1 MEDHVVTSAL
11 SEASPSPAPRREKR
25 LVLRLLEAWRQA
37 RIDDLA
43 PKAGSL
49 GPADTGEDMP
59 HVFTIELSDSAP
71 PRFGFIGD
79 AVRPRRFAAD
89 DKPLVE
95 DCPHDCVLGH
105 VSRYW
110 KEIIERG
117 VPVTRGGNGINDGK
131 PVLYRGL
138 MAPLVDEDG
147 VICTIIGAANWRSV
161 DA

>member
-1 MEDHVVTSAL
+1 VTSAVP
-11 SEASPSPAPRREKR
+11 EASPSPAPRREKR
-25 LVLRLLEAWRQA
+25 LVLRLLEAWRLA

-43 PKAGSL
+43 PKAGAL
-49 GPADTGEDMP
+49 GPGDTGEDMP
-59 HVFTIELSDSAP
+59 HVFTIELSDTAP

-79 AVRPRRFAAD
+79 AVCPRGVVAA
-89 DKPLVE
+89 DKPLVA
-95 DCPHDCVLGH
+95 DCPNDSVLGH
-105 VSRYW
+105 VSRHW
-110 KEIIERG
+110 QEIIARG